1 MTITTQK
8 YIRKLNKMSRAF
20 KKSSRDCLY
29 EINNYVLLIKWI
41 LNIKVKK
48 FKISQIVY
56 N

>member
-8 YIRKLNKMSRAF
+8 YIRKLNKMSTLL
-20 KKSSRDCLY
+20 KRDCLY
-29 EINNYVLLIKWI
+29 EINDYVLLIKWI